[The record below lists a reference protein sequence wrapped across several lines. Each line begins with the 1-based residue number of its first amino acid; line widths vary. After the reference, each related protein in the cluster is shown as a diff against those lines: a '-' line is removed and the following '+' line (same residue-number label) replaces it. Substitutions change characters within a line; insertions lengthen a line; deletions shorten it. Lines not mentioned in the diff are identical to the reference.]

1 MLHGCDYLFRKFL
14 HPKVR
19 LFTQY
24 NENNLR
30 GSNSATII
38 KTTTTSFITGGLK
51 KVVSANSFQ
60 VLALLSTEKSLAK
73 LILLDNHLDENVACL
88 NPAVKSHLQ
97 QQVDQRAW
105 LHKR

>member
-1 MLHGCDYLFRKFL
+1 MRSRLRFYLIRKFL

-38 KTTTTSFITGGLK
+38 KTTTTSFITVGLE

-60 VLALLSTEKSLAK
+60 VFALLSTEISLAK
-73 LILLDNHLDENVACL
+73 LILLDMTTILMRMLLV
-88 NPAVKSHLQ
+88 
-97 QQVDQRAW
+97 
-105 LHKR
+105 